1 MCAAICK
8 IVINKRLINT
18 YRCGDHEV
26 RLLLPFDVTQRAF
39 KTYLDLPRLLRSM
52 SVEIEEF
59 VGGKRNRLDG
69 DDAFGRET
77 EILLYLFPELGD
89 TEVRLADYF
98 V

>member
-1 MCAAICK
+1 MKKASVQQLPTK
-8 IVINKRLINT
+8 ERLYAVFIKAGISEKKL
-18 YRCGDHEV
+18 YDF
-26 RLLLPFDVTQRAF
+26 LLAPNSAFFFNILP
-39 KTYLDLPRLLRSM
+39 L
-52 SVEIEEF
+52 EIEEF

-89 TEVRLADYF
+89 TEVRLAEYF

>member
-89 TEVRLADYF
+89 TEVRLAEYF

>member
-52 SVEIEEF
+52 YVEIEEF

-89 TEVRLADYF
+89 TEVRLAEYF

>member
-69 DDAFGRET
+69 DDVFGRET

-89 TEVRLADYF
+89 TEVRLAEYF

>member
-77 EILLYLFPELGD
+77 DILLYLFPELGD
-89 TEVRLADYF
+89 TEVRLAEYF

>member
-59 VGGKRNRLDG
+59 VGRKRNRLDG

-89 TEVRLADYF
+89 TEVRLAEYF

>member
-1 MCAAICK
+1 MTSCWLL
-8 IVINKRLINT
+8 IVNI
-18 YRCGDHEV
+18 
-26 RLLLPFDVTQRAF
+26 LP
-39 KTYLDLPRLLRSM
+39 L
-52 SVEIEEF
+52 EIEEF

-89 TEVRLADYF
+89 TEVRLAEYF